1 MTFLEIVQIILAAG
15 TILTGM
21 ISLIVPRS
29 VQGFTGLTAPGP
41 RGISE
46 IRSVLGG
53 GFIGLGLAPLILGG
67 VAYDMLGIAYL
78 TIAVAR
84 IASIVLDRSYDRSNW
99 ISLAVEIVF
108 GIIQLL

>member
-78 TIAVAR
+78 AIAVAR

-108 GIIQLL
+108 GIILLL

>member
-1 MTFLEIVQIILAAG
+1 MTFLEIVKIILAAG
-15 TILTGM
+15 TILTGL

-67 VAYDMLGIAYL
+67 VAYDMLGVAYL
-78 TIAVAR
+78 AIAAAR
-84 IASIVLDRSYDRSNW
+84 IASIILDKSYERSNW
-99 ISLAVEIVF
+99 ISLAVEIVA
-108 GIIQLL
+108 GVVLIL

>member
-1 MTFLEIVQIILAAG
+1 MTFLDIVQIILAAG
-15 TILTGM
+15 TILTGL

-46 IRSVLGG
+46 IRAVLGG
-53 GFIGLGLAPLILGG
+53 GFIGLGLAPLILRG

-78 TIAVAR
+78 AIAVAR
-84 IASIVLDRSYDRSNW
+84 IASMVLDKSYDRSNW
-99 ISLAVEIVF
+99 ISLAVEIVA
-108 GIIQLL
+108 GIILLL